1 MSLATDPDFFRLLVD
16 SYVHAVGAS
25 PPFFEPGAPRNAGWL
40 YYFAPA
46 CVVAHNTDADPRF
59 IYANKSAQ
67 TCFEYDWDVFTD
79 LPSRLSAGPSDRA
92 ERQRL
97 LDRVSEH
104 GFITDYRGLRIA
116 RSGHRFMIEDGVV
129 WNLIDRGGIL
139 RGQAATFATW
149 RDV

>member
-1 MSLATDPDFFRLLVD
+1 MTLATDPDFFRLLVD
-16 SYVHAVGAS
+16 SYIHAVGAS
-25 PPFFEPGAPRNAGWL
+25 PPFFEPGQPRTADWL
-40 YYFAPA
+40 YHSAPA

-59 IYANKSAQ
+59 IYANCAAQ
-67 TCFEYDWDVFTD
+67 DCFEYDWGVFTE

-116 RSGHRFMIEDGVV
+116 RSGRRFMIEDGVIWSLV
-129 WNLIDRGGIL
+129 DRDRTL
-139 RGQAATFATW
+139 RGQAATFSAW

>member
-1 MSLATDPDFFRLLVD
+1 MTLATDPDFFRLLVD
-16 SYVHAVGAS
+16 SYIHAVGAS
-25 PPFFEPGAPRNAGWL
+25 PPFFEPGQPRTADWL
-40 YYFAPA
+40 YHSAPA

-59 IYANKSAQ
+59 IYANCAAQ
-67 TCFEYDWDVFTD
+67 DCFEYDWGVFTE

-97 LDRVSEH
+97 LDRVAEH

-116 RSGHRFMIEDGVV
+116 RSGRRFMIEDGVI
-129 WNLIDRGGIL
+129 WNLVDRDRTL
-139 RGQAATFATW
+139 RGQAATFSAW